1 MAMALALAGSDTL
14 SAEHTRP
21 MWQAVVDE
29 FTARG
34 LQLPVPDAAPP
45 VRPVTVSG
53 VEMDDLIALC
63 AVIGAA
69 AVPVGL
75 PAPALPTR
83 RSDAPGPPSR
93 KRSLVGRVLAGTHD
107 ASDPYEPWNRPVDP
121 PRNVE
126 ADLLLSAAIA
136 WPLQYPAPIVPFA
149 DVVVPVPFSGTVV
162 LSVPSHF
169 DERTSV
175 ISAQAAIAT
184 LEDLAAFLALP
195 ADLLDG
201 GADDPRAAIELAARD
216 ADPGARWPDY
226 PEASYFVAALLP
238 LFRAAVASGAPV
250 LLVSTD

>member
-14 SAEHTRP
+14 APEHTRP

-34 LQLPVPDAAPP
+34 LSLTVPDVAPP
-45 VRPVTVSG
+45 VPPVTVSG

-63 AVIGAA
+63 AVIGSASA
-69 AVPVGL
+69 PVGL
-75 PAPALPTR
+75 PAPELPSRRTDAPAPPARR
-83 RSDAPGPPSR
+83 RSV
-93 KRSLVGRVLAGTHD
+93 VGRVLAGSGE
-107 ASDPYEPWNRPVDP
+107 AGDPYEPWNRPVDP

-126 ADLLLSAAIA
+126 ADLLLSAAVA

-162 LSVPSHF
+162 LAVPSRF

-175 ISAQAAIAT
+175 ISAQAAVAT
-184 LEDLAAFLALP
+184 LEDLAGFLALP
-195 ADLLDG
+195 LDLLDG
-201 GADDPRAAIELAARD
+201 VDDPRAAIEVAARH

-226 PEASYFVAALLP
+226 PEAAYFVVALLP

-250 LLVSTD
+250 LLSAED